1 MWLNFGKNKKMK
13 ITQTLRRPANW
24 QDFESLCLLLWRE
37 EWKSEDLKKNGRNGQ
52 AQNGVDISGHRDGEG
67 EFSGIQCKCKP
78 GNKGLA
84 MDEID
89 EEINNA
95 KAFKPALRRLVF
107 ATTADKDAT
116 IEEYVRLKDEEN
128 RKKGLFSIDIKSWQ
142 DIIDLLERNKSVLNI
157 YLDIVAE
164 DYAVAVTFEDGASE
178 TTIHPQY
185 SKIYYLK
192 PAPKGQPR
200 KIASTND
207 AVRRLALGGL
217 ATQLEHITA
226 LAEAYSKPVIASPR
240 IVRGS
245 VETNHAFCPLK
256 FMVANQGRTPIDD
269 FKILFFF
276 DNPNVTFI
284 RNNVEKKMLMPEIS
298 FSRGVSNVILE
309 DGVGVQLFG
318 KSIIP
323 GDNSCSDDF
332 FVHIPDGIDD
342 VNISWKLLSRHFPAE
357 GTLKI
362 HVEKIYVEDYRYN
375 EEKAGDTDIG
385 DYIEKMDIT
394 DY

>member
-116 IEEYVRLKDEEN
+116 IEEYVRLKDDEN

-164 DYAVAVTFEDGASE
+164 DYAVAVTFEDGAFE

-276 DNPNVTFI
+276 DNPNVIGIEDYTEKETEHILLSADRIDVWFKLADGSCVA
-284 RNNVEKKMLMPEIS
+284 VEVKSHKSTEADIL
-298 FSRGVSNVILE
+298 RGIFQCVKY
-309 DGVGVQLFG
+309 
-318 KSIIP
+318 KSIM
-323 GDNSCSDDF
+323 DAEDKVHRSEASNSSIL
-332 FVHIPDGIDD
+332 VLG
-342 VNISWKLLSRHFPAE
+342 
-357 GTLKI
+357 GTLSEHNKYYSDMLGVTVIDNVKI
-362 HVEKIYVEDYRYN
+362 VK
-375 EEKAGDTDIG
+375 
-385 DYIEKMDIT
+385 
-394 DY
+394 